1 MLPPFTPKCGIGL
14 RAPHVTELLDS
25 ISQIGFLEIHSE
37 NYFCGGIAKKQ
48 LLALRE
54 NYEISCHGVGLSLGR
69 FDDLDIEHLK
79 RLKSLYDAID
89 PILVSE
95 HLSFS
100 TDGNAHTPDLLPL
113 PLTRE
118 AMKAMVHNVECAQEF
133 TGRRYLIE
141 NPSNYISYAD
151 YDYSEPEFLN
161 ELCAVTGCGILLDV
175 NNIAV
180 SAHNLGLDAK
190 AFIDEI
196 NPNYVG
202 EIHLAGYQINTLKN
216 GGTIRIDTH
225 GKPVYEDVWALYDYA
240 IAKIGPRPTLIE
252 WDSDI
257 PSLETLIGE
266 AKKADK
272 FLSPQEKRIAQNA

>member
-1 MLPPFTPKCGIGL
+1 MNPPIMPQCGIGL
-14 RAPHVTELLDS
+14 RAPHVAELLNS
-25 ISQIGFLEIHSE
+25 KPMTGFLEIHSE
-37 NYFCGGIAKKQ
+37 NYFGGGLAKKQ

-54 NYEISCHGVGLSLGR
+54 KYEFSCHGVGLSLGR
-69 FDDLDIEHLK
+69 FDELDVEHLK
-79 RLKSLYDAID
+79 RLKSLYDAIN
-89 PILVSE
+89 PTLVSE

-118 AMKAMVHNVECAQEF
+118 AMKAMVRNVEHAQEF

-190 AFIDEI
+190 DFIDEM

-202 EIHLAGYQINTLKN
+202 EIHLAGYQINALKD
-216 GGTIRIDTH
+216 GGTIHIDTH
-225 GKPVYEDVWALYDYA
+225 GKPVHEDVWALYDYA
-240 IAKIGPRPTLIE
+240 ISKIGPRLTLIE

-257 PSLETLIGE
+257 PNLETLIGE